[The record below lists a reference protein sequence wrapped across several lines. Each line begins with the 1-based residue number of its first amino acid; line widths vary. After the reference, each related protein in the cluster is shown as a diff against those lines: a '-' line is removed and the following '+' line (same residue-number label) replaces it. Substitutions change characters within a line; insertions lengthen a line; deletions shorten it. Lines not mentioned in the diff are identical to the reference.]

1 MAESRAPTSAE
12 SLLMRPESCRH
23 LRPNPS
29 SWSVVAPC
37 GSLEPPA
44 QLAWKVSSPALS
56 ATNSAM
62 FRKRLAGIRQATFQ
76 IEGYYDTDNPP
87 ITVGQDGATL
97 TNLYYY
103 PNVRDFPNR
112 FFTLAYAT
120 VDNVT
125 VGSQM
130 PGANYCSISV
140 RGMSQGAF
148 TYPSAAA

>member
-1 MAESRAPTSAE
+1 
-12 SLLMRPESCRH
+12 
-23 LRPNPS
+23 
-29 SWSVVAPC
+29 
-37 GSLEPPA
+37 
-44 QLAWKVSSPALS
+44 
-56 ATNSAM
+56 M